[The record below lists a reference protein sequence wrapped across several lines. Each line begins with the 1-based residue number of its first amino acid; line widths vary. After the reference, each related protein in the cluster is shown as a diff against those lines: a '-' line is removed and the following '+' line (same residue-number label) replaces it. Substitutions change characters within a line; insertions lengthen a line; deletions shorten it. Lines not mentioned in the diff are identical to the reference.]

1 MVFLFAVLDWF
12 VHFLYMGSFNY
23 VEFLCCSMQGYCW
36 FSILITD
43 LCLSWSGSGIY
54 EYLSFHFKVC
64 FFGFFFII
72 FRFGFLFCYVW
83 LNAYFDLLS
92 KRLAVSQLKCLLC
105 GWRSCKEYSKL
116 KLKTRISFEESY
128 IDKNLMIYLTV
139 NVFLQLCADWS
150 SKEMLLQFIL
160 DL

>member
-1 MVFLFAVLDWF
+1 MLCSSPLLYSYKLFFFGGAEPGRGGW
-12 VHFLYMGSFNY
+12 
-23 VEFLCCSMQGYCW
+23 
-36 FSILITD
+36 
-43 LCLSWSGSGIY
+43 IY

-64 FFGFFFII
+64 FFGFFSII

-92 KRLAVSQLKCLLC
+92 KRLGVSQLKCLLC

-139 NVFLQLCADWS
+139 NVFLQHCAEEKRAIGK
-150 SKEMLLQFIL
+150 KEKKKRAIAAFLNAAKNMSYSHI
-160 DL
+160 